1 MFVKRAET
9 NKGVIKNYVIIFV
22 LFIVLSLGLIFLD
35 QFLISEKIIQAKY
48 SWLFIVLRYVI
59 AILGLLW
66 INRQIIKSRITFAF
80 KFDLINGLVWLIVIA
95 LIIYNLWGIT
105 LGDLDLSTSNQE
117 DNFLFCLGPAI
128 FEELWFRGII
138 FERLTEINYKK
149 KYGLLFAIVFSSFL
163 FMISHVIIPDYT
175 SPIAMLQQC
184 IGAFCLGILFAV
196 IYFVTNNL
204 GLTMLVH
211 FTNNLNSYFSL
222 TVLPLLNNLSDMQLI
237 LIESGIYLIFSVLI
251 MSVYKKI
258 NSKNRL

>member
-9 NKGVIKNYVIIFV
+9 NKGVIKNYLIIFV

-117 DNFLFCLGPAI
+117 DNF
-128 FEELWFRGII
+128 
-138 FERLTEINYKK
+138 Y
-149 KYGLLFAIVFSSFL
+149 FA
-163 FMISHVIIPDYT
+163 
-175 SPIAMLQQC
+175 
-184 IGAFCLGILFAV
+184 
-196 IYFVTNNL
+196 
-204 GLTMLVH
+204 
-211 FTNNLNSYFSL
+211 
-222 TVLPLLNNLSDMQLI
+222 
-237 LIESGIYLIFSVLI
+237 
-251 MSVYKKI
+251 
-258 NSKNRL
+258 